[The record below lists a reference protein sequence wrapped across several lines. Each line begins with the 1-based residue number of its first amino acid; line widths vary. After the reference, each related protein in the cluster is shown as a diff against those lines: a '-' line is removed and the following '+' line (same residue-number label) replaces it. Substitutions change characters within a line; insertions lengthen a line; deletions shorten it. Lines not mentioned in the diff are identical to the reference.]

1 MRKKTKDFEKL
12 LYRPKVKSWRI
23 LFRTHRA
30 VFQYLDSEM
39 RKKDCSISKFQI
51 LLLIYFNG
59 PMTPVA
65 LSRSLNVSRANTTTF
80 LRRIVKEG
88 LIEATT
94 EGGSEKRPAFNLT
107 PKGEEYFEG
116 VFPDH
121 IDDIEKIYNFHNED
135 VNKKYLQIIG
145 DLGGNVDA

>member
-12 LYRPKVKSWRI
+12 LYRPKVKAWRI

-39 RKKDCSISKFQI
+39 RKKDCSISKFQV

-65 LSRSLNVSRANTTTF
+65 FSKRLNVSRANTTTF

-88 LIEATT
+88 LIEATI

-107 PKGEEYFEG
+107 VKGEEYFER
-116 VFPDH
+116 VFPEH
-121 IDDIEKIYNFHNED
+121 IKAVEKVFNYHNED
-135 VNKKYLQIIG
+135 VNKKYLQIID
-145 DLGGNVDA
+145 DLGGNSEA